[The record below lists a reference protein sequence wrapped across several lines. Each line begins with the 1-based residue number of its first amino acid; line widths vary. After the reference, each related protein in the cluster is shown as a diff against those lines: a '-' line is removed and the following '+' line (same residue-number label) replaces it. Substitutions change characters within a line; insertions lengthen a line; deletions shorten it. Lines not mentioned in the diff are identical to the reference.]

1 MIPPVTPGAGGGW
14 QQERRPRLEERQ
26 APRRKAAAPE
36 DELVLWP
43 LALEAAASQDARP
56 VRLRVAMYMESQLP
70 EWAFDQPG
78 SRIDCQA

>member
-14 QQERRPRLEERQ
+14 QHERRPRPEERLS
-26 APRRKAAAPE
+26 PRRKAAAD
-36 DELVLWP
+36 DELVLWQ
-43 LALEAAASQDARP
+43 LALEAEAPPDARP

-78 SRIDCQA
+78 SRIDFQA

>member
-14 QQERRPRLEERQ
+14 QHERRPRLADRPL
-26 APRRKAAAPE
+26 ARRKAAAPE
-36 DELVLWP
+36 DELVLWQ
-43 LALEAAASQDARP
+43 LALEAEAPPDARP

-78 SRIDCQA
+78 SRIDFQA